1 MQSIDL
7 IAMLP
12 ELVLLTVACLLLMT
26 VFMNEPQASDED
38 IFYAPRGTELAYK
51 ISLALLLGLSFAFGL
66 QAVDQPVHAFNN
78 LFIVDALSSILK
90 SVACLAVFVTLVY
103 SKQ

>member
-51 ISLALLLGLSFAFGL
+51 ISLALLLGLSFALLNGSN
-66 QAVDQPVHAFNN
+66 PVISTF
-78 LFIVDALSSILK
+78 SMR
-90 SVACLAVFVTLVY
+90 SV
-103 SKQ
+103 